1 VSEPP
6 PPGAGFV
13 RLAEGVMAQDA
24 ADEAVLMDLGR
35 GTYYALNAVGARVL
49 AWARA
54 LPSAD
59 AVVERLAE
67 EYEAD
72 TEVLRRDVERL
83 LSELESQEL
92 ITVDR
97 GGWTVPPVAGGE

>member
-1 VSEPP
+1 MKEQL
-6 PPGAGFV
+6 PPGTGFV

-24 ADEAVLMDLGR
+24 ADEAVLMDLRR

-54 LPSAD
+54 VPDVA
-59 AVVERLAE
+59 AVVERLTE

-72 TEVLRRDVERL
+72 PEELRRDVERL
-83 LSELESQEL
+83 LYELQTEGL
-92 ITVDR
+92 IAVDR
-97 GGWTVPPVAGGE
+97 GDSAVPPVVGAN